1 MAETIKISDLPELTT
16 PTSSLTD
23 KYLLVTDASVATPVS
38 KKISLNTLDTLLD
51 ISQNK
56 ANLAF
61 NRANNSIDA
70 NNGGTITG
78 DLRVTNNLFVGNV
91 FVTGQTFS
99 VNASTLV
106 SNDTVIILGEGNY
119 FLDSRDLG
127 FAAHYNNGINAH
139 SGLIRDSDSKEWY
152 LFKEYTPEVGTNN
165 NININ
170 DASFIVDTLNANVKS
185 TVVLS
190 KGIDLLIRT
199 NTIFDLANGT
209 AIAANTPSD
218 VANSAA
224 IYANG
229 AFAAA
234 NAATATDLTQNN
246 SITAAFNHANA
257 SFANSNTYITYNE
270 AVNLTQNNSIT
281 AAFNHANASF
291 ANSNSYITNAEATNV
306 TQNNSI
312 AAAFN
317 HANASFANSNT
328 YITSAE
334 AVNIT
339 QNNSIIASFNHANS
353 SFNYSNAV
361 SNLALSFSATT
372 ILEVLNSGA
381 SAYRFTQYG
390 ALDNPNVTT
399 LSATTLGF
407 KLNVSGH
414 PFHIR
419 TGDNTAVYNTGLV
432 HVSTTGVLSYD
443 SAAQGKESGTLF
455 WRIPHTSVGNYK
467 YRCVNHPG
475 AMLGDINIANTAAIY
490 FAYNT

>member
-23 KYLLVTDASVATPVS
+23 KYLLVTDASLATPVS

-78 DLRVTNNLFVGNV
+78 DLRITNNLFVGNV

-139 SGLIRDSDSKEWY
+139 SGLIRDSASKEWY
-152 LFKEYTPEVGTNN
+152 LFKEYTSEVGTNN

-234 NAATATDLTQNN
+234 NAATATDATQNN

-257 SFANSNTYITYNE
+257 SFANSNTYITYNEAVNLTQNNNITAAFNHANDSFANSNTYITYNE

-291 ANSNSYITNAEATNV
+291 ANSNTYITYNEAVNL
-306 TQNNSI
+306 TQNNNI
-312 AAAFN
+312 TAAFN
-317 HANASFANSNT
+317 HANSGYGVANT
-328 YITSAE
+328 
-334 AVNIT
+334 
-339 QNNSIIASFNHANS
+339 
-353 SFNYSNAV
+353 SNAYTAA
-361 SNLALSFSATT
+361 NLSTTLWATSPPAT
-372 ILEVLNSGA
+372 VQAAIERLANVIIVLNG
-381 SAYRFTQYG
+381 YT
-390 ALDNPNVTT
+390 P
-399 LSATTLGF
+399 
-407 KLNVSGH
+407 
-414 PFHIR
+414 
-419 TGDNTAVYNTGLV
+419 
-432 HVSTTGVLSYD
+432 
-443 SAAQGKESGTLF
+443 
-455 WRIPHTSVGNYK
+455 IP
-467 YRCVNHPG
+467 
-475 AMLGDINIANTAAIY
+475 
-490 FAYNT
+490 

>member
-246 SITAAFNHANA
+246 FITAAFNHANA

-419 TGDNTAVYNTGLV
+419 TGDNTADYNTGLV

>member
-419 TGDNTAVYNTGLV
+419 TGDNTADYNTGLV

>member
-234 NAATATDLTQNN
+234 NAATAT
-246 SITAAFNHANA
+246 
-257 SFANSNTYITYNE
+257 
-270 AVNLTQNNSIT
+270 V
-281 AAFNHANASF
+281 
-291 ANSNSYITNAEATNV
+291 
-306 TQNNSI
+306 
-312 AAAFN
+312 
-317 HANASFANSNT
+317 
-328 YITSAE
+328 
-334 AVNIT
+334 
-339 QNNSIIASFNHANS
+339 
-353 SFNYSNAV
+353 
-361 SNLALSFSATT
+361 
-372 ILEVLNSGA
+372 
-381 SAYRFTQYG
+381 
-390 ALDNPNVTT
+390 
-399 LSATTLGF
+399 
-407 KLNVSGH
+407 
-414 PFHIR
+414 
-419 TGDNTAVYNTGLV
+419 
-432 HVSTTGVLSYD
+432 
-443 SAAQGKESGTLF
+443 
-455 WRIPHTSVGNYK
+455 K
-467 YRCVNHPG
+467 Y
-475 AMLGDINIANTAAIY
+475 
-490 FAYNT
+490 